1 MAMADL
7 APAEAPRKEEKDP
20 VAEEYLDKLLERHRK
35 DASENDIR
43 SAFRDFLLRTGIAKD
58 EREITTETGPA
69 QASRNRV
76 DLCLRNTYVEFKR
89 NIIKAGA
96 IDEEALDQLDGYL
109 MENARAR
116 GGIRNGILTD
126 GMNYLKRSVG
136 DRRRNISALEVKK
149 ATQEFNRPQQGSRLR
164 KYLNGII
171 DTQATNLAPIPGVLT
186 RYFGANSE
194 VFKIATALLTE
205 AHDAHRNHPTVAVKR
220 KLWRDLLQV
229 AIGQN
234 SVDDSPDSDSL
245 YVRHT
250 YLTALVGLIV
260 QARFGIDVA
269 RYADSAP
276 ARLLSGEI
284 LSQHTK
290 LKNITESALF
300 TWPPE
305 IGETLYLGVIADE
318 VARFN
323 WRQNADGLAAA
334 LYESA
339 ISQEE
344 RKRMGEYYTPDWLA
358 QAMADELITDPVH
371 TRVLDPACGSG
382 TFIEAAVKRLIA
394 HSAGMPPGRRLALL
408 QENIA
413 GIDLHPVAV
422 QLAKTTWVIASQD
435 IITEARQAGEA
446 GADITAP
453 IHLGD
458 ALQLR
463 YDNSELDAQ
472 GYITLDSGEKLAGQR
487 DRVRFQIPL
496 SLARQTD
503 KFDKLMLDLSN
514 AVERGYDA
522 GRVLDNYGVN
532 DPAERQPME
541 TTIAQMRELRDIGR
555 NHVWAYYL
563 RNMTRPVVIAEEKV
577 DAIIGNP
584 PWLTYNQSADII
596 REELR
601 SFSETRYQ
609 IWAGGKN
616 SANQDVA
623 ALFYCRAAELYLK
636 AQGKIGMVMP
646 HSVLRN
652 GQHLE
657 FRKGYYETKRPKGS
671 KTAKQ
676 ALSLDFSIKPPWDLE
691 KLQPN
696 GFFPIVSCVVFAQLP
711 HYRGD
716 IQQHKAAAK
725 PLATS
730 QAPAKVEIWS
740 GPINPWH
747 VQRAVSEL
755 IHDDGTFRSP
765 YEPLARRGADIFD
778 RRLYFVTA
786 YPNPNEFAPPDTFVT
801 FPRTGKLDKKT
812 YSVDELHEQI
822 VDGDNLFEVYLG
834 ETLAPFVALP
844 PLQAVLP
851 VSKATMTMP
860 LDHRGCPGWPD
871 GEFIRHTACEVDHEE
886 LNEDMRARWEI
897 MERLWEANRGKTD
910 KKSLSQNLNWLN
922 KLTNQLDYLRDPGD
936 RPVRIAYAT
945 SGRPTAAL
953 IEDNQ
958 AIIDTKLYQVACRD
972 AEEAYYLLAIIN
984 SLALENEVKD
994 FRPKGL
1000 YGERDLHK
1008 HLWKLPIPEYDA
1020 ANDRHAELSRLGQSA
1035 AREVEERRRKGLG
1048 VGRTELRNDWQ
1059 PQSPTAQA
1067 IEAAVGALLAAAGG

>member
-1 MAMADL
+1 MTMADL
-7 APAEAPRKEEKDP
+7 APAEASRKEEKDP
-20 VAEEYLDKLLERHRK
+20 VAEEYLDKLLERHRE

-171 DTQATNLAPIPGVLT
+171 DTQATNLAPVPGVLT

-205 AHDAHRNHPTVAVKR
+205 AHDAHRDHPTVAVKR

-358 QAMADELITDPVH
+358 QAIADELITDPVN

-435 IITEARQAGEA
+435 IITEARESGEA

-646 HSVLRN
+646 HSVLRS
-652 GQHLE
+652 GQHLK
-657 FRKGYYETKRPKGS
+657 FRGGYYEMKRPPRS
-671 KTAKQ
+671 QAAKQ
-676 ALSLDFSIKPPWDLE
+676 AISLDFSVKEPWDLDNLE
-691 KLQPN
+691 PN
-696 GFFPIVSCVVFAQLP
+696 TFFPIAASVVFARLP
-711 HYRGD
+711 GYLGD
-716 IQQHKAAAK
+716 AELHQSAAK
-725 PLATS
+725 PLAPG
-730 QAPAKVEIWS
+730 QVEIWS
-740 GPINPWH
+740 GPTNTPQVW
-747 VQRAVSEL
+747 RDLTPL
-755 IHDDGTFRSP
+755 IHDDGAFRSP
-765 YEPLARRGADIFD
+765 YEPLTRRGADIFD
-778 RRLYFVTA
+778 RRLFFVTA
-786 YPNPNEFAPPDTFVT
+786 YPNPNEFAPPDTFAT
-801 FPRTGKLDKKT
+801 YPRPGMQDKKT
-812 YSVDELHEQI
+812 YSVEELDEQI
-822 VDGDNLFEVYLG
+822 IDGDNLFSVYLG
-834 ETLAPFVALP
+834 ESLAPYLALP
-844 PLQAVLP
+844 PLTAVLP
-851 VSKATMTMP
+851 VSKATMTIP
-860 LDHRGCPGWPD
+860 LNHSGCPGWAD
-871 GEFIRHTACEVDHEE
+871 AEFIRHTACEVDHEE

-897 MERLWEANRGKTD
+897 MERLWEANRGKAD
-910 KKSLSQNLNWLN
+910 EKSLSQNLNWLN
-922 KLTNQLDYLRDPGD
+922 KLTNQLDYLRAPEN
-936 RPVRIAYAT
+936 RPVRIAYTT
-945 SGRPTAAL
+945 SGQPIAAL

-958 AIIDTKLYQVACRD
+958 AILDTTLYQVSCRTTD
-972 AEEAYYLLAIIN
+972 EAYYLLAIIN
-984 SLALENEVKD
+984 SEALAKAVKP
-994 FRPKGL
+994 FCPTNWARKI
-1000 YGERDLHK
+1000 RHLHK

-1020 ANDRHAELSRLGQSA
+1020 ANDRHAELSRLGQA
-1035 AREVEERRRKGLG
+1035 AAGEVAERRRKGLG

-1059 PQSPTAQA
+1059 PQSPTAQS
-1067 IEAAVGALLAAAGG
+1067 IEAAVAALLAAAGG